1 MRVATQ
7 KGKGTESTM
16 IKGGRGWGGNGEVE
30 WSVLDR
36 WPTHAGLVEA
46 FAQNVIKALEAFPQD
61 ERKDVVI
68 LFSAHSLPL
77 SVVK

>member
-1 MRVATQ
+1 
-7 KGKGTESTM
+7 M